1 MPATADNETREEA
14 LTERFREIEA
24 KYTEDGIVMLGNAT
38 PDELREVGKLNR
50 ELSELRAPQPEEI
63 TA

>member
-1 MPATADNETREEA
+1 MPVDTAKTREQE
-14 LTERFREIEA
+14 LTERFHEIEA

-38 PDELREVGKLNR
+38 PDELRELGKLNR
-50 ELSELRAPQPEEI
+50 ELTELRPKPEEV

>member
-1 MPATADNETREEA
+1 MPVDTAKTREEE

-24 KYTEDGIVMLGNAT
+24 KYTEDGIVLLGNAT
-38 PDELREVGKLNR
+38 PEELRELGRLNR
-50 ELSELRAPQPEEI
+50 ELTELQAPRPEEI

>member
-1 MPATADNETREEA
+1 MPVDTAKSREEE

-24 KYTEDGIVMLGNAT
+24 KYTEDGVVRLGNAT
-38 PDELREVGKLNR
+38 PEELRELGRLNR
-50 ELSELRAPQPEEI
+50 ELTELRTPQPEEV

>member
-1 MPATADNETREEA
+1 MPTPTDTQTREQA
-14 LTERFREIEA
+14 LEERMREIEA

-38 PDELREVGKLNR
+38 PDELRELGKLNR
-50 ELSELRAPQPEEI
+50 ELTELRVPQPEEI

>member
-1 MPATADNETREEA
+1 MTADIEKAREQE
-14 LTERFREIEA
+14 LTERFQEIEA

-38 PDELREVGKLNR
+38 PDELRELSRLTR
-50 ELSELRAPQPEEI
+50 ELLELRAAREPEEA

>member
-1 MPATADNETREEA
+1 VPTEAETTREEE
-14 LTERFREIEA
+14 LTERFHQIEQ

-38 PDELREVGKLNR
+38 PEELRELGKLNR
-50 ELSELRAPQPEEI
+50 ALIELRSARQPEEA

>member
-1 MPATADNETREEA
+1 MPVDTAKTREEE

-24 KYTEDGIVMLGNAT
+24 KYTEDGIVLLGNAT
-38 PDELREVGKLNR
+38 PEELRELGKLNR
-50 ELSELRAPQPEEI
+50 ELTALRAPPAEEV

>member
-1 MPATADNETREEA
+1 MPTPTDTTTREEA

-24 KYTEDGIVMLGNAT
+24 KYTEDGITLLGNAT
-38 PDELREVGKLNR
+38 PDELRELGKLNR
-50 ELSELRAPQPEEI
+50 ELNELRTPQPEEV